1 MTSCVRN
8 IFAPSAH
15 QRPTVGDTKTSAVTE
30 DHLGWLLCDG
40 RSLPK
45 QDFYFLFKVIKY
57 SFGGSGD
64 YFNLPRGAGTVPAI
78 VGTGS
83 DANASTFTFVMGQQV
98 GEYVHT
104 LTIPE
109 IPAHNLGVASTIQNA
124 SNNSTTVNYTNISVN
139 TSTTGVYESGHV
151 HDYIRTND
159 NNHENANAL
168 GITSSANNS
177 GAYVAST
184 NSGNAQIVDPGHRHP
199 ITDPGHAHTLNPAG
213 GSQYHNNVQPTLPM
227 GSLFIYC
234 GLLNYGKYPFTRCT
248 NLM

>member
-1 MTSCVRN
+1 MYNKDRSSCVRN
-8 IFAPSAH
+8 FFAPSAH

-64 YFNLPRGAGTVPAI
+64 NFNLPKGAGTVPAI

-83 DANASTFTFVMGQQV
+83 DANSSTFTFVMGQQV

-109 IPAHNLGVASTIQNA
+109 IPAHNHGVDNAVQDASNSTI
-124 SNNSTTVNYTNISVN
+124 SVA
-139 TSTTGVYESGHV
+139 TTGVYDSGHTHAYV
-151 HDYIRTND
+151 RTND

-168 GITSSANNS
+168 GITSSNNNS
-177 GAYVAST
+177 GVYTGTSD
-184 NSGNAQIVDPGHRHP
+184 SGNANIVDPGHSHQ
-199 ITDPGHAHTLNPAG
+199 IHPAG
-213 GSQYHNNVQPTLPM
+213 GSQYHNNVQPTLPI
-227 GSLFIYC
+227 GNLFIYC